1 LILTT
6 HFLDEADVLADQVM
20 IISKGQLKCEGSTVE
35 LKARLGG
42 GYKVHLEG
50 LNEGPEMN
58 FPSHV
63 FRNETV
69 YSTPDSASA
78 ARLLSDLGKKDCGEV
93 FVNGP
98 TIEEVFLKVAEEPH
112 VAVDGEPA
120 GKVGT
125 MTDELEQAR
134 SKVAPEWDSMLSS
147 GSEIGFIR
155 QVRVLFHK
163 RCIILLRNWWP
174 YLIALA
180 MPLAVTPNLKSF
192 LLFYKIPSCLD
203 LTADVHFVEQFNF
216 ALGSRGK
223 YPWTHMLVGPPSINA
238 SLYNTLSNF
247 PVGVGINFQN
257 YTNEFTF
264 EDTLAG
270 FQNYIMQNQS
280 TVAPGA
286 LFMESNTS
294 APTYAYVG
302 DFGIEPALFMQNLWT
317 QIRSG
322 VQIEGSFSFFN
333 SLISVGLPSLHRNL
347 ADH

>member
-1 LILTT
+1 
-6 HFLDEADVLADQVM
+6 M

-35 LKARLGG
+35 LKSRLGG

-50 LNEGPEMN
+50 FGDAPEMG

-63 FRNETV
+63 LRNETV
-69 YSTPDSASA
+69 YNTPDSASA
-78 ARLLSDLGKKDCGEV
+78 ARLLSDLENKNFGDV

-112 VAVDGEPA
+112 VMVDGEPM

-125 MTDELEQAR
+125 MSEELEQAR
-134 SKVAPEWDSMLSS
+134 SKSAPEWDCMLSS
-147 GSEIGFIR
+147 GIEIGFLQQIG
-155 QVRVLFHK
+155 VLFRK

-203 LTADVHFVEQFNF
+203 LTADVHPLEQFNF
-216 ALGSRGK
+216 AFGRQAI
-223 YPWTHMLVGPPSINA
+223 YPWNHLLVGPPSINA
-238 SLYNTLSNF
+238 SLYNTLSSF
-247 PVGVGINFQN
+247 GVGVGLDFQN

-264 EDTLAG
+264 EDILAELRDS
-270 FQNYIMQNQS
+270 IIKNQS
-280 TVAPGA
+280 LVSPGA

-294 APTYAYVG
+294 APTYAYIG
-302 DFGIEPALFMQNLWT
+302 DFGIKAALLMQNLWT
-317 QIRSG
+317 QVRSG

-333 SLISVGLPSLHRNL
+333 SLISVSHSSPDWNTANPKSPLLEIVSSS
-347 ADH
+347 